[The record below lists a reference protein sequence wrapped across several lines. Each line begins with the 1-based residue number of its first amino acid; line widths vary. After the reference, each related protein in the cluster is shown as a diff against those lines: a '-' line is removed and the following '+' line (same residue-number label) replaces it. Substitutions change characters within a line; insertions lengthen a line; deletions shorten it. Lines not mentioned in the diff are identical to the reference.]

1 MKTNSLKAQIGLCTR
16 MQFALIAVVA
26 IVLTLF
32 YFAGFRP
39 QNQKKNEL
47 RVQIAQVTKDLQAS
61 QTQAGRLPRV
71 AADLVRL
78 RAQLADFKK
87 LPNDL
92 ELGEFVKQITQISRQ
107 AQVASLEYNLG
118 GAPHQHEQFTEQ
130 PVTLRFDGNFVNVF
144 EFLRQVEDLP
154 RLARISTIA
163 VHGTEVRGGSVH
175 VDMSMDLYYSEG

>member
-1 MKTNSLKAQIGLCTR
+1 MKSLKSQIALCTR
-16 MQFALIAVVA
+16 MQFGLIAVTAGV
-26 IVLTLF
+26 VTLF

-39 QNQKKNEL
+39 QNQRKQAMFI
-47 RVQIAQVTKDLQAS
+47 QISQTQRDLQAS
-61 QTQAGRLPRV
+61 QSQAGRLPRV

-92 ELGEFVKQITQISRQ
+92 ELGEFVKQITQISR
-107 AQVASLEYNLG
+107 ATEVTSLEYNLG

-130 PVTLRFDGNFVNVF
+130 PVTLRFDGSFLNVF
-144 EFLRQVEDLP
+144 DFLRQVEDLP

-163 VHGTEVRGGSVH
+163 VHGTEIRSGQVH